1 MNHSTPLIIYH
12 GNCLDGFGA
21 AYAAQ
26 RHFAAQGIEAEYFA
40 ASHGEAMPECA
51 GREVY
56 VVDFSFKRSL
66 MKQLCD
72 SAARVVVLD
81 HHISAQE
88 DLDGLEA
95 EHDNLQVVFDM
106 ARSGAVITWEY
117 FHRTAVPQLLL
128 HVQDQDLW
136 NFDLEGTRDINA
148 ALMSYPF
155 DFALWH
161 EVATDAARFST
172 LLMEGAA
179 INRFRHEMIE
189 SYKER
194 AVMGRIAGY
203 AVPIVNCP
211 RAITSELVGELAVGH
226 PFAAGYQDKGE
237 KRSWSLRSRRNGGED
252 VAQVAALFG
261 GGGHKNAAGFG
272 TSLPGDLLELE
283 PGEE

>member
-1 MNHSTPLIIYH
+1 MSKPLVIYH

-26 RHFAAQGIEAEYFA
+26 QHFSAQNTEAEYYA
-40 ASHGEAMPECA
+40 ASHGEEMPDCT

-72 SAARVVVLD
+72 SADKVTVLD

-88 DLDGLEA
+88 DLEGLEE
-95 EHDNLQVVFDM
+95 EHDNLEIVFDM
-106 ARSGAVITWEY
+106 SRSGAVITWEY
-117 FHRTAVPQLLL
+117 FHTRPVPKLLL

-136 NFDLEGTRDINA
+136 NFVLEGTKDINS

-155 DFALWH
+155 GFELWH
-161 EVATDAARFST
+161 EVVQSEERFNT
-172 LLMEGAA
+172 LLSEGQA
-179 INRFRHEMIE
+179 INRFRREMIDN
-189 SYKER
+189 YKER
-194 AVMGRIAGY
+194 AVMGNIAGY
-203 AVPIVNCP
+203 EVPVVNCP
-211 RAITSELVGELAVGH
+211 RAIISELVGELSEGH
-226 PFAAGYQDKGE
+226 PFAAGYQDKGN
-237 KRSWSLRSRRNGGED
+237 KRSWSLRSSRNGGED
-252 VAQVAALFG
+252 VAKVAALFG

-272 TSLPGDLLELE
+272 TMIPESLLQLE